1 MSAQPMLEARGI
13 SRHFRGVIAVDDVS
27 LRLERGT
34 IHGLIGPNGAGKTT
48 LFNLLT
54 GLVRP
59 TRGRVLLAGRD
70 ITGWSAARR
79 ARAGLGR
86 VFQRTQ
92 LFATLPVQE
101 HLKLV
106 DPRTAGRAWVEVF
119 ALGPWLHHLPATL
132 PHGVARKVELASA
145 LAAGASILL
154 LDEPAAGLTEDERQ
168 DLGRLLQLAQA
179 QGRTLL
185 IVEHDL
191 EWVVDLADRLTVL
204 DFGKVIAD
212 GPPHEVAAS
221 PAVRLAYLGEE
232 EAQEA

>member
-1 MSAQPMLEARGI
+1 MLEAQGV
-13 SRHFRGVIAVDDVS
+13 SRHFRGVVAVDGVD

-54 GLVRP
+54 GLVLP
-59 TRGRVLLAGRD
+59 SSGRVLFGGHD
-70 ITGWSAARR
+70 ITRWSAARR
-79 ARAGLGR
+79 AQRGLGR

-92 LFATLPVQE
+92 LFPTLSVRD
-101 HLKLV
+101 HLQLV
-106 DPRTAGRAWVEVF
+106 DPQRAGGDWIDAF
-119 ALGPWLHHLPATL
+119 GLGPWLDHLPGTL

-145 LAAGASILL
+145 LAARASVLL
-154 LDEPAAGLTEDERQ
+154 LDEPAAGLTEEERRE
-168 DLGRLLQLAQA
+168 LGRLLQLALA

-185 IVEHDL
+185 LVEHDL

-204 DFGKVIAD
+204 DFGKVIAE
-212 GPPHEVAAS
+212 GTPREVAAS

>member
-1 MSAQPMLEARGI
+1 MTSLPMLEARGVT
-13 SRHFRGVIAVDDVS
+13 RRFQGVIAVDGVD

-59 TRGRVLLAGRD
+59 SAGRVMLEGRD
-70 ITGWSAARR
+70 ITAWTAARR
-79 ARAGLGR
+79 ARNGLGR

-92 LFATLPVQE
+92 LFVTLPVRD
-101 HLKLV
+101 HLRLV
-106 DPRTAGRAWVEVF
+106 DPRSAGQSWIEAF
-119 ALGPWLHHLPATL
+119 GLGPWLDHLPPAL

-145 LAAGASILL
+145 LAASAPVLL
-154 LDEPAAGLTEDERQ
+154 LDEPAAGLTEEERHE
-168 DLGRLLQLAQA
+168 LGRLLHLALE

-185 IVEHDL
+185 VVEHDL

-204 DFGKVIAD
+204 DFGKVIAE